1 MKGVVVCI
9 VVDVVVGDGVVVVVV
24 VGFVCPGARVVTK
37 TKISMFTTST
47 QGSILHMPSSD
58 QYESSVR

>member
-9 VVDVVVGDGVVVVVV
+9 VVDVDVGAGVVVVVV

-37 TKISMFTTST
+37 TKISIFYNLYTRQYFT
-47 QGSILHMPSSD
+47 
-58 QYESSVR
+58 YAF